1 MKRFFGLMLCGAMIM
16 GFVSSGFAATQVD
29 ALIEKLVEKGIL
41 DKKEALKLK
50 GEIAADEKLAR
61 EDAMQQG
68 LPDWVKNTKLKGDG
82 RVRYQYE
89 RRANDKEG
97 RARGRIRL
105 RLGLENQINPEWKLG
120 AGLATAEVG
129 STTDDA
135 RSTNMTFTDSFRRGD
150 IRLDYAFAE
159 YKPAPWGKAVF
170 GKYVKSDYLWNT
182 TDMLWD
188 TDINPAGF
196 SGRLERSL
204 NDKFSVFANNGLW
217 IIDEN
222 GKTDR
227 PDPYL
232 IYTQGGGTYKQGDF
246 DATIAAVYYG
256 FNGVKGIALD
266 GTSSTNTLTGAVL
279 KNDYDSFGLSAELGF
294 KNPAGPLL
302 PIPWAALFSDYI
314 RNVDSH
320 VDENSGFAAGIKF
333 GDKKVAGKGQW
344 QWKYQYTR
352 LGRDAFPDA
361 FPDSDRLG
369 GITDVRGHE
378 AILEFG
384 LSKNVVL
391 GFDYYQDQRIKAVKN
406 EQKIVQVDLNLK
418 F

>member
-1 MKRFFGLMLCGAMIM
+1 MRKLVGFILCCAMIL
-16 GFVSSGFAATQVD
+16 GFAPLSFAATQVD

-61 EDAMQQG
+61 EEAFQVG
-68 LPDWVKNTKLKGDG
+68 LPDWVKSTKLKGDG

-97 RARGRIRL
+97 RSRGRIRL
-105 RLGLENQINPEWKLG
+105 RLGLENQINPQWKLG

-129 STTDDA
+129 STSDDA

-150 IRLDYAFAE
+150 IRLDYAFVE
-159 YKPAPWGKAVF
+159 YMPVSWGKAVF
-170 GKYVKSDYLWNT
+170 GKYAKSDYLWNT

-196 SGRLERSL
+196 SGNVKHTV
-204 NDKFSVFANNGLW
+204 NDQLSIYGNSGLW

-232 IYTQGGGTYKQGDF
+232 IYAQAGAKFKQSCF
-246 DATIAAVYYG
+246 DANLAGIFYG
-256 FNGVKGIALD
+256 FNGVKGTALD
-266 GTSSTNTLTGAVL
+266 GTSSTNTMTGSVL
-279 KNDYDSFGLSAELGF
+279 KNDYDSFGFSAELGL
-294 KNPAGPLL
+294 KNPVGELL
-302 PIPWAALFSDYI
+302 PIPRAAVFGDYI
-314 RNVDSH
+314 QNVDSH
-320 VDENSGFAAGIKF
+320 VDERSGYAAGIKF
-333 GDKKVAGKGQW
+333 GDEKVVGKGQW

-391 GFDYYQDQRIKAVKN
+391 GFDYYQDQRIKAAKN
-406 EQKIVQVDLNLK
+406 EQKIVQLDLSVK